1 MSHRTFSLAVLTV
14 SLTVSGAYEP
24 DGTRLNVNEK
34 VEPRIINGQVVTI
47 EQYPYLVAVQI
58 WGSFQCGGSIIS
70 RRVVLTAAHCLER
83 EKQPHKYSI
92 IYGETD
98 IQGATSNVIQ
108 VESFKMHPDYS
119 NINMDYDVGLLFL
132 AESIPFGKSAQ
143 CIKLAVNRPRLGS
156 RASIVGWG
164 ETQAG
169 VRGRLH
175 AVYVYTIMR
184 LRCLLL
190 YKNKWRITPRML
202 CAGVPQGGKDA
213 CQGDSG
219 GPLVVGGEQV
229 GICSNGFGC
238 GLRKYP
244 GVYSNIAVLRN
255 WIQSHVNTSCSDT
268 KAVSASKW
276 RTKPILF
283 GSRNRRES

>member
-1 MSHRTFSLAVLTV
+1 MSRRTYAVAALTV
-14 SLTVSGAYEP
+14 SLTLSGAYMADSARP
-24 DGTRLNVNEK
+24 GVNAK
-34 VEPRIINGQVVTI
+34 VEARIINGQVVTI

-83 EKQPHKYSI
+83 EKQPRKYSI
-92 IYGETD
+92 IYGQTD
-98 IQGATSNVIQ
+98 IQGVTNNILQ
-108 VESFKMHPDYS
+108 VESFMMHPHYN
-119 NINMDYDVGLLFL
+119 NINMDYDIGLLFL
-132 AESIPFGKSAQ
+132 VESIPIGESAQ
-143 CIKLAVNRPRLGS
+143 CIKLAVNKPRLGS

-164 ETQAG
+164 ETQTGA
-169 VRGRLH
+169 RGRLH
-175 AVYVYTIMR
+175 AVFVYTITR
-184 LRCLLL
+184 LRCLIL

-238 GLRKYP
+238 GLKKYP
-244 GVYSNIAVLRN
+244 GVYSNIAALRG
-255 WIQSHVNTSCSDT
+255 WIQNYVNTSCSDT
-268 KAVSASKW
+268 KAM
-276 RTKPILF
+276 F
-283 GSRNRRES
+283 